1 MCKFPLYGI
10 RCNRKLFQ
18 LLLQVLY
25 AAVDGIQR
33 KDMKTMLKSTCMNYD
48 ELPIFLNARMIANVL
63 GISPTRTYELMNE
76 KGFPKLR
83 VGNRIVVP
91 REKFLAWL
99 EENITED

>member
-1 MCKFPLYGI
+1 MRQQMEFKT
-10 RCNRKLFQ
+10 
-18 LLLQVLY
+18 
-25 AAVDGIQR
+25 R
-33 KDMKTMLKSTCMNYD
+33 KDLNTMLKSTCMNYD

-91 REKFLAWL
+91 REKFLVWL
-99 EENITED
+99 EEHITED